1 MESNKLDLLAKDIQY
16 IKDKVNEVSN
26 TLKTDYVTKDQFEPV
41 QKVVYGLI
49 TIILATVVG
58 ALLILVIRK

>member
-41 QKVVYGLI
+41 QKVVYGLV

>member
-1 MESNKLDLLAKDIQY
+1 METNKLDLLAKDIDY
-16 IKDKVNEVSN
+16 IKKSIDQLTGSLEKN
-26 TLKTDYVTKDQFEPV
+26 YVTKDQFEPV
-41 QKVVYGLI
+41 QKVVYGLV